1 MAEEKQKLKLGFY
14 MGAGCGGCDIAVLD
28 IHEKLLDLLRIAD
41 VVFWAPVAADV
52 KYCDIEEMPD
62 KSVDV
67 GFYWGAVRNSE
78 QEHMAKVLRDK
89 SKILVAFGSCAVS
102 GGIPGLANATSKEE
116 IFKTVYQDTASTENP
131 EFVTPQPRCDDG
143 KHDLTLPEF
152 YEEVYALDEIVDVD
166 IYMPLCPPTP
176 KLIWTA
182 IEAVASGNLPPK
194 GAVIAGDRTLC
205 SECERT
211 KSEKRRITKIYRPHE
226 IMLDQE
232 KCFLD
237 QGVICMGPATRA
249 GCEAI
254 CPNANVPCR
263 GCMGPTKEAWD
274 QGGNMLNMVAT
285 IFGIDEEEMS
295 EEEVVKLM
303 KQIKDPLGTFYRF
316 YLPKSLLKKRRAK

>member
-1 MAEEKQKLKLGFY
+1 MAKEKLKLGFY

-28 IHEKLLDLLRIAD
+28 IHEKLLDVIEVAD
-41 VVFWAPVAADV
+41 IVFWAPIAADA
-52 KYCDIEEMPD
+52 KYKDIEELPD
-62 KSVDV
+62 GSVDV

-102 GGIPGLANATSKEE
+102 GGIPGLANIANREE
-116 IFKTVYQDTASTENP
+116 IFRVVYKETASTDNP
-131 EFVTPQPRCDDG
+131 EFVTPQTIYDDG
-143 KHDLTLPEF
+143 GHELTLPEF
-152 YEEVYALDEIVDVD
+152 YDEVYALDEIVDVD

-176 KLIWTA
+176 KLIWTV
-182 IEAVASGNLPPK
+182 IEAVVSGNIPPK
-194 GAVIAGDRTLC
+194 GAIIAGDKTLC
-205 SECERT
+205 SECGRK

-232 KCFLD
+232 RCFLD

-254 CPNANVPCR
+254 CINANVPCR
-263 GCMGPTKEAWD
+263 GCMGPTKEAFD
-274 QGGNMLNMVAT
+274 QGGNMLNLIAT
-285 IFGIDEEEMS
+285 IFGVDLEEMTEEEIKS
-295 EEEVVKLM
+295 LM

-316 YLPKSLLKKRRAK
+316 YLPKSLLRRRR